1 MPVITAIR
9 TDDKEKE
16 SFKVEVTGD
25 DGRSMTLQIH
35 EDVLVRYEL
44 HKGKILS
51 GLQLDGLRQEAKGI
65 HAYHAGLRYLA
76 FRMRSVHEMRNY
88 LEKKNYSP
96 AQIDFAVQ
104 RLKKERV
111 LDDHTFAESFIRTR
125 MKLSTKGPKLIYR
138 ELLQA
143 GVSQDNAALAETL
156 FPEDDQLEHA
166 RKYLAKQTAS
176 VKNKKSS
183 AEARQVLSRL
193 LMQRGYSRKISDQVI
208 AEIQPFLEEN
218 EKSALAY
225 QGEKAMQ
232 KFKKFTGTDFIR
244 RVKTYLYR
252 KGFPAA
258 EIQSY
263 LDGHTSGNN

>member
-9 TDDKEKE
+9 TDGKEKE
-16 SFKVEVTGD
+16 SFNVEVEGD
-25 DGRSMTLQIH
+25 DGSTLTLQIH

-44 HKGKILS
+44 HKGQILS
-51 GLQLDGLRQEAKGI
+51 RLQIDGLRKEAAGI

-76 FRMRSVHEMRNY
+76 FRMRSVHEMRDY
-88 LEKKNYSP
+88 LEKKAYGP
-96 AQIDFAVQ
+96 AQIDFAVK
-104 RLKKERV
+104 RLKEEHV
-111 LDDHTFAESFIRTR
+111 LDDHSFAESFVRTR

-143 GVSQDNAALAETL
+143 GVSQDNAALSERL
-156 FPEDDQLEHA
+156 FPEEDQLEHA
-166 RKYLAKQTAS
+166 QKYLAKQTAS

-193 LMQRGYSRKISDQVI
+193 LMQRGYSRKISDQAI
-208 AEIQPFLEEN
+208 AEIHPFLEEN
-218 EKSALAY
+218 EKNALAY

-232 KFKKFTGTDFIR
+232 KFKKFTGMDFIQ

-252 KGFPAA
+252 KGFPAE

-263 LDGHTSGNN
+263 LDVHTSGNN